1 MHCGKFVLM
10 RIAPVLLISFLCCFT
25 VAKAQLNPQSFA
37 QLKQLEERIKPY
49 ANNILESEDVV
60 DRLRAD
66 SAFTRGL
73 VQALR
78 TPFSFDYPF
87 DSLTTIAKVTAP
99 DKTFR
104 IFTWQLMKDFT
115 YYRQKGCIQMRT
127 DDGSLKLFP
136 LFDYSEFTDN
146 PFDSVR
152 SNMNW
157 IGAVYYNIVQK
168 AHNNKQF
175 YTLFGFDNNDARST
189 KKWMEVLT
197 FDEQGQPQ
205 FGGRFF
211 NYPADSS
218 KPAQPAYRFGI
229 EYKKDGN
236 ARLNFDPRA
245 DAVVMDILVSES
257 GEFSNK
263 GTLVPYGGFEGFQW
277 KNGRWNF
284 VRNPYANVIFDEKQ
298 SSMPAPL
305 LDEKGKK
312 SEQKLKAIS
321 DKNMKKGGGNNY

>member
-10 RIAPVLLISFLCCFT
+10 RIAPVLILIGLLNLLT
-25 VAKAQLNPQSFA
+25 AQAQLTPTSA
-37 QLKQLEERIKPY
+37 QQLSQIEARIKTY
-49 ANNILESEDVV
+49 ATNILESEDVV

-66 SAFTRGL
+66 SA

-78 TPFSFDYPF
+78 VPYSFDYPF

-99 DKTFR
+99 DKSFR

-115 YYRQKGCIQMRT
+115 YYRQKGCIQIRT
-127 DDGSLKLFP
+127 EDGSLKLFP

-157 IGAVYYNIVQK
+157 IGAVYYNMVQK
-168 AHNNKQF
+168 SHNNKQY

-277 KNGRWNF
+277 KNGRWNY

-298 SSMPAPL
+298 SSMPSPL

-321 DKNMKKGGGNNY
+321 DKNMKKGNGSN